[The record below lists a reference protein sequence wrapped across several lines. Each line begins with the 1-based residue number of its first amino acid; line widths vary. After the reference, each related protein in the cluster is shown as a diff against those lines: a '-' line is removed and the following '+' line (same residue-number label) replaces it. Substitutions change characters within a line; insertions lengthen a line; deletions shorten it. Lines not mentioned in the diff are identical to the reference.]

1 MECWEFLS
9 RVPENSGPLGELP
22 QVRSTEADALAND
35 PKLAKK
41 QDDDGRYAVH
51 WAASSNSFQIM
62 LMLAELPGFDP
73 DVQVRIATRVATSGE
88 ELSTAAAR

>member
-1 MECWEFLS
+1 
-9 RVPENSGPLGELP
+9 
-22 QVRSTEADALAND
+22 
-35 PKLAKK
+35 
-41 QDDDGRYAVH
+41 
-51 WAASSNSFQIM
+51 M